1 MTRMTAVLREGM
13 ELKEGDRADL
23 RVEMKNGELV
33 VTHLLN
39 QVKSEGHAPDYRV
52 KLGSWN
58 RK

>member
-1 MTRMTAVLREGM
+1 MTRITTVLREGM

-33 VTHLLN
+33 VTHLIN
-39 QVKSEGHAPDYRV
+39 QVKSEGHTPDFRV
-52 KLGSWN
+52 KLGQWN